1 VSPTLRVLWVDDDP
15 MQVELLGRALA
26 YESVEVEGLLS
37 LSEIAG
43 ALVRAEADLVLLD
56 HSVLGPEPRA
66 SVKVVR
72 AFAKPSTVVVL
83 LSAADEGKLRRVALE
98 CDTDGWI
105 SKSMP
110 VPEMAKRM
118 RELLARREGSR
129 G

>member
-1 VSPTLRVLWVDDDP
+1 LVDDDP

-26 YESVEVEGLLS
+26 YESVEVDGLPS
-37 LSEIAG
+37 LTELAG
-43 ALVRAEADLVLLD
+43 ALVRTEAELILLD

-72 AFAKPSTVVVL
+72 TFAKPSTVVVL

-118 RELLARREGSR
+118 RELVARREGSR